1 MKKLN
6 LNFILVILLT
16 LFANLSLVVFTILQ
30 INSTDDLQKSWDGK
44 ATMKVVNA
52 IELAELE
59 RNLGYVGFIHH
70 FKNYIIR
77 REQQYFQQAERRYI
91 KSKTSLSQLK
101 NTLKDSTS
109 HQHIAVILETLE
121 LYYQKLLY
129 ARDNPQLDI
138 LQLDE
143 RVKVDDSK
151 AQAALET
158 LRLAI
163 LPKLKTLKTQTA
175 QETKKISQRNIILL
189 TILLPLMLL
198 SSLLTFKFLRKEFR
212 SSRQLNTILNL
223 SPDGILYIDSQGKII
238 SSNESASAILG
249 YSSEELCQMSVEELV
264 PDELKEA
271 HQDNRKKFMSKPQ
284 SLDMSQ
290 RHENL
295 LCKTKDRG
303 EIEVAISLANKL
315 IGKHFHTVC
324 MIKDKTAH
332 KKLAIEASTDH
343 LTGLLNRRAFDST
356 LEIEL
361 QQCKHRQ
368 HPLTLI
374 LLDLDN
380 FKLINDEY
388 GHEMGD
394 KALVFLANFLKSH
407 SRKYDHIV
415 RWGGDEFIIICPN
428 LGPKDAVRFAQR
440 LRKLFFDDE
449 SKWPEYQSLSIG
461 IHTSMADENISAKRL
476 LTGADKALFLAKEH
490 GKNCVKH
497 FKDTLQKVYIHPK
510 SNNNSQQ

>member
-163 LPKLKTLKTQTA
+163 LPKLKNA
-175 QETKKISQRNIILL
+175 QDSNCARNKKN
-189 TILLPLMLL
+189 
-198 SSLLTFKFLRKEFR
+198 
-212 SSRQLNTILNL
+212 
-223 SPDGILYIDSQGKII
+223 
-238 SSNESASAILG
+238 
-249 YSSEELCQMSVEELV
+249 
-264 PDELKEA
+264 
-271 HQDNRKKFMSKPQ
+271 Q
-284 SLDMSQ
+284 S
-290 RHENL
+290 
-295 LCKTKDRG
+295 T
-303 EIEVAISLANKL
+303 
-315 IGKHFHTVC
+315 
-324 MIKDKTAH
+324 
-332 KKLAIEASTDH
+332 
-343 LTGLLNRRAFDST
+343 
-356 LEIEL
+356 
-361 QQCKHRQ
+361 
-368 HPLTLI
+368 
-374 LLDLDN
+374 
-380 FKLINDEY
+380 
-388 GHEMGD
+388 
-394 KALVFLANFLKSH
+394 
-407 SRKYDHIV
+407 
-415 RWGGDEFIIICPN
+415 
-428 LGPKDAVRFAQR
+428 
-440 LRKLFFDDE
+440 
-449 SKWPEYQSLSIG
+449 
-461 IHTSMADENISAKRL
+461 
-476 LTGADKALFLAKEH
+476 
-490 GKNCVKH
+490 
-497 FKDTLQKVYIHPK
+497 
-510 SNNNSQQ
+510 